1 MSNIRAAIMES
12 INHLN
17 LASLLDTLISL
28 TTAFLLGGL
37 IGLERQFRQR
47 TAGLRTNVL
56 VAIGASLF
64 VDIANRVNGPAGS
77 VHIIAYVVSGIGF
90 LGAGA
95 ILREEGGVRGLNTA
109 ATLWCSAAVGAAAGA
124 DLIIEAVLGML
135 FIVTANTLLRPVVNS
150 INSQPLSVVETEATY
165 TVYAIADRK
174 LKKQGAASLRS
185 TLEMANYQVNNLA
198 VLPFGLDEIKIE
210 ATLFSSS
217 LNGEE
222 LSKFT
227 QQLSEQT
234 WVHQAYW
241 SASPHP

>member
-1 MSNIRAAIMES
+1 MES

-17 LASLLDTLISL
+17 LASLLDTFISL

-64 VDIANRVNGPAGS
+64 VDIANRVHGAEGA

-95 ILREEGGVRGLNTA
+95 ILREDGGVRGLNTA
-109 ATLWCSAAVGAAAGA
+109 ATLWCSAAIGAATGS
-124 DLIIEAVLGML
+124 DLLLEAVLGTA
-135 FIVTANTLLRPVVNS
+135 FVVTANTLLRPIVNR
-150 INSQPLSVVETEATY
+150 INSQPLDITETEATY
-165 TVYAIADRK
+165 IVYVIADRK
-174 LKKQGAASLRS
+174 LKKQAAASLRS
-185 TLEMANYQVNNLA
+185 TLEMANYQLNNLA
-198 VLPFGLDEIKIE
+198 VHPFGLEEIKIE
-210 ATLFSSS
+210 ATLFSTS
-217 LNGEE
+217 LNGED
-222 LSKFT
+222 LSRFT
-227 QQLSEQT
+227 QQLSEQA

>member
-1 MSNIRAAIMES
+1 MES

-64 VDIANRVNGPAGS
+64 VDIANRVHGAEGS

-95 ILREEGGVRGLNTA
+95 ILREDGGVRGLNTA

-135 FIVTANTLLRPVVNS
+135 FVVTANTLLRPVVNS
-150 INSQPLSVVETEATY
+150 INCQPLSVVETEATY

-174 LKKQGAASLRS
+174 LKKQAAASLRS

-241 SASPHP
+241 SSSPHP

>member
-1 MSNIRAAIMES
+1 MES
-12 INHLN
+12 INHLS
-17 LASLLDTLISL
+17 LPSLLDTFVSL

-64 VDIANRVNGPAGS
+64 VDIANRVHGAEGA

-95 ILREEGGVRGLNTA
+95 ILREDGGVRGLNTA
-109 ATLWCSAAVGAAAGA
+109 ATLWCSAAIGAATGA
-124 DLIIEAVLGML
+124 DLILEAVLGTL
-135 FIVTANTLLRPVVNS
+135 FIVTANTLLRPVVNR
-150 INSQPLSVVETEATY
+150 INCQPLSVVETEATY
-165 TVYAIADRK
+165 TVYVIADRK
-174 LKKQGAASLRS
+174 LKKQAAASLRS
-185 TLEMANYQVNNLA
+185 TLEMTNYQVNNLA
-198 VLPFGLDEIKIE
+198 VHSFGTDEIKIE

-222 LSKFT
+222 LSKFA
-227 QQLSEQT
+227 QQLSEQA
-234 WVHQAYW
+234 WVHQAFW

>member
-1 MSNIRAAIMES
+1 MES